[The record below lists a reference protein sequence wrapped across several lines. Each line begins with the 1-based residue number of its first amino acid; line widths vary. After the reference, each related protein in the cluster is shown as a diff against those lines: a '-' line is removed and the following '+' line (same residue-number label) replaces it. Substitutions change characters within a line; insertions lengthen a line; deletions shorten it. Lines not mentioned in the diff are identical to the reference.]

1 MKKVLIISYAFP
13 PMNVAGSFRPLRFV
27 KYLSLFGWTASVL
40 TVRGREDILQDWT
53 LLKEVP
59 ANVAVHKAG
68 EIDPF
73 TIIMPRQPNET
84 NYRGFIAEK
93 RRRIS
98 IRAGSVLKTLKFKIS
113 IPDIQMYWILPAIV
127 KGMQVLFKERYDA
140 ILTTSPPPSA
150 HLVGLVLSKMTRR
163 PLIADFRDPWVGGYN
178 FKESRGPIRRLFET
192 WLEKKTVAGSTTLL
206 ANTKQNEEKLLI
218 CYPRLRNNC
227 IQTITN
233 GYDSALLDDVPAKQD
248 GYITICHTGVLYP
261 DLAPFFFLEAFA
273 KWITQK
279 NDSALRKKVRLLLVG
294 SNTKYIIEIIDKLHL
309 NEFTTLLPRVN
320 RREALAIAKGADLLV
335 VSLGFKNEIAS
346 TIPGKLYDYIGLN
359 RPILG
364 ILPKDGA
371 AARLI
376 EATGTG
382 RVISSP
388 DNDRITNI
396 FDELYTAR
404 EKQTFPMWFSPN
416 ACEIKKYDAQAIT
429 RRLSDVL
436 NAAITRRI

>member
-59 ANVAVHKAG
+59 PNVAVHKAG

-73 TIIMPRQPNET
+73 AIITPKQQFET
-84 NYRGFIAEK
+84 NYRGFIGKNCRE
-93 RRRIS
+93 IS
-98 IRAGSVLKTLKFKIS
+98 TRTANALKTIKIKVS

-127 KGMQVLFKERYDA
+127 KGIQVFFKERYDA

-150 HLVGLVLSKMTRR
+150 HLIGLILSKLTRR

-178 FKESRGPIRRLFET
+178 FKETRGPIRRLLET
-192 WLEKKTVAGSTTLL
+192 WLEKKTIAGSTTLL

-218 CYPRLRNNC
+218 RYDKLKKNG

-233 GYDSALLDDVPAKQD
+233 GYDSALLDGVPAKMD
-248 GYITICHTGVLYP
+248 GRITICHTGVLYP

-273 KWITQK
+273 KWIAQK
-279 NDSALRKKVRLLLVG
+279 NDSALREKVRILLVG
-294 SNTKYIIEIIDKLHL
+294 SNTKYIIEIVNKLHL
-309 NEFTTLLPRVN
+309 NEFTTLLPRVS
-320 RREALAIAKGADLLV
+320 RREALSIAKGADLLV

-364 ILPKDGA
+364 ILPKNGA

-382 RVISSP
+382 RVVSSP
-388 DNDRITNI
+388 DGDRIANI
-396 FDELYTAR
+396 FNELYTAR
-404 EKQTFPMWFSPN
+404 EKHTFPKWFSPR
-416 ACEIKKYDAQAIT
+416 AGEIKKYDAQTIT
-429 RRLSDVL
+429 QRLSEIL
-436 NAAITRRI
+436 NTAVNPRI